1 VEIKEKF
8 VKGYEDKSFAELA
21 AAPVDALKG
30 ISKKDAQLLYKAFHI
45 RTVEDLA
52 KLKYAKWAREICEL
66 ADTSPDS
73 DTSSFDYKLVK
84 KYEGASPAKLAK
96 APVWALQGVSQ
107 KDAAWLKKAFAI
119 KTIRDFAKLKYVT
132 WAQEIVDLARPQTP
146 ADKPVDEIKKPMR
159 AVSLLI
165 LVIIILACAVIF
177 WPNIRSFISGG
188 SVSTK
193 QEIPPF
199 GERIA
204 PAQSA
209 KSEPKSPE
217 ATQPAAPQSKEVE
230 KKAEK
235 SEALK
240 QAVRP
245 CENCYT
251 VKWRDTF
258 ISISERLSGDWRN
271 WQKLYDANKDVVKD
285 TRLLIPGT
293 QLKLPDGFRKE

>member
-1 VEIKEKF
+1 MLF
-8 VKGYEDKSFAELA
+8 VNGIPWTVIEVKNAR
-21 AAPVDALKG
+21 VD
-30 ISKKDAQLLYKAFHI
+30 
-45 RTVEDLA
+45 
-52 KLKYAKWAREICEL
+52 
-66 ADTSPDS
+66 
-73 DTSSFDYKLVK
+73 
-84 KYEGASPAKLAK
+84 
-96 APVWALQGVSQ
+96 ALQGVSQ

-119 KTIRDFAKLKYVT
+119 KTIRDLAKLKYVT
-132 WAQEIVDLARPQTP
+132 WAQEIVDLARPQTL

-165 LVIIILACAVIF
+165 LLIIILVFAVIF

-204 PAQSA
+204 PDQSA
-209 KSEPKSPE
+209 KSDTSKTPE
-217 ATQPAAPQSKEVE
+217 ATQSFPRQPKEGE

-235 SEALK
+235 PEASK
-240 QAVRP
+240 QAVRA

-293 QLKLPDGFRKE
+293 QLKLPDGFRRE

>member
-1 VEIKEKF
+1 MEIREKF

-21 AAPVDALKG
+21 ASPVDALKG
-30 ISKKDAQLLYKAFHI
+30 ISKKDAQLLFKAFHI

-52 KLKYAKWAREICEL
+52 KLKFARWAREICEL

-73 DTSSFDYKLVK
+73 DMSSFNDKLIK
-84 KYEGASPAKLAK
+84 KYEGISPLKLAK

-119 KTIRDFAKLKYVT
+119 KTIRDFASLKYIA
-132 WAQEIVDLARPQTP
+132 WAQEVVDLARPQTA

-159 AVSLLI
+159 TISILI
-165 LVIIILACAVIF
+165 LVIILAVLAVIF
-177 WPNIRSFISGG
+177 WPNVKSFIG
-188 SVSTK
+188 
-193 QEIPPF
+193 QNPMPRERDLPPF
-199 GERIA
+199 GDQIA
-204 PAQSA
+204 PVSHTAEQ
-209 KSEPKSPE
+209 KSDAEIG
-217 ATQPAAPQSKEVE
+217 T
-230 KKAEK
+230 KAEAQK
-235 SEALK
+235 EKTVAVKPETPK
-240 QAVRP
+240 QHERV

-271 WQKLYDANKDVVKD
+271 WQKLYNANRDVVKN

-293 QLKLPDGFRKE
+293 ELRLPDGFQLK

>member
-1 VEIKEKF
+1 MEIREKF
-8 VKGYEDKSFAELA
+8 VKGYDDKSFSELA

-30 ISKKDAQLLYKAFHI
+30 ISKKDAQLLFKAFHI

-52 KLKYAKWAREICEL
+52 NLKYTQWAREICEL
-66 ADTSPDS
+66 ADASPDS
-73 DTSSFDYKLVK
+73 ETSSFDDKLIK
-84 KYEGASPAKLAK
+84 KYEGANPVKLAK

-119 KTIRDFAKLKYVT
+119 KTIRDLASLKYIS
-132 WAQEIVDLARPQTP
+132 WAQEVVDMARPQTP

-159 AVSLLI
+159 VMSILILIII
-165 LVIIILACAVIF
+165 LVILVIVF
-177 WPNIRSFISGG
+177 WPNIKSFIGQS
-188 SVSTK
+188 STPR
-193 QEIPPF
+193 ERDVPPF

-204 PAQSA
+204 PVSQTDQT
-209 KSEPKSPE
+209 KSDAAEGVK
-217 ATQPAAPQSKEVE
+217 TAPQKEE
-230 KKAEK
+230 KRAVKLETP
-235 SEALK
+235 K
-240 QAVRP
+240 QPERV

-271 WQKLYDANKDVVKD
+271 WQKLYDANRDVVKD

-293 QLKLPDGFRKE
+293 QLKLPEGFQLK